1 MAKTICLL
9 CLSRRRLIR
18 LIRLAC
24 SSGQPVG
31 CLCTPVHIKTGKHF
45 VFEFLALRLLVSL
58 MFAAVS
64 KLQLLLA
71 LLLREN
77 LRALCVTSRDKVL
90 QLEQLSMF
98 GSILLVLVISQL

>member
-1 MAKTICLL
+1 
-9 CLSRRRLIR
+9 
-18 LIRLAC
+18 
-24 SSGQPVG
+24 
-31 CLCTPVHIKTGKHF
+31 
-45 VFEFLALRLLVSL
+45 